1 MRSIGREGARLHVR
15 SVAYN
20 GAVTNDRTPSPGSD
34 GRRARG
40 DRTRHDVARQA
51 AMTATVHGLD
61 AITVG
66 SLAARTGHSKSG
78 ILTVFANR
86 EAIQLAAVA
95 EARSL
100 YAEHV
105 VNPSRDAAPGGPR
118 LRALLDNWVA
128 YLRAGVFPGGCFIT
142 TTSVEYGH
150 REGPV
155 ADAVRELAR
164 DWLRLLEAELAAA
177 GSADPAEDGFRI
189 DAYLRAAN
197 TRFQLFG
204 DEFELDRAHRLALRV
219 VESA

>member
-1 MRSIGREGARLHVR
+1 MA
-15 SVAYN
+15 
-20 GAVTNDRTPSPGSD
+20 TDTPGPQSD

-40 DRTRHDVARQA
+40 DRTRHEVARQA
-51 AMTATVHGLD
+51 AMDATVHGLD

-95 EARSL
+95 EARTL
-100 YAEHV
+100 YRQHV
-105 VNPSRDAAPGGPR
+105 IDPSGHAAPGKPR

-128 YLRAGVFPGGCFIT
+128 YLRDGVFPGGCFIT

-150 REGPV
+150 RDGPV
-155 ADAVRELAR
+155 AEAVRELTR
-164 DWLRLLEAELAAA
+164 DWLTLLESQLSTA
-177 GSADPAEDGFRI
+177 GSAHPADDAFRI

-197 TRFQLFG
+197 THYQLFG
-204 DEFELDRAHRLALRV
+204 EERELTRAHRLARAVLN
-219 VESA
+219 A